1 MLAGVVVMP
10 CESGADLRDLGS
22 VDADGLVK
30 GIAGDTEF
38 LAPVL
43 DVGGD
48 LGVDL
53 VGIAGAVLYVVC
65 QMSSSSLKSL

>member
-1 MLAGVVVMP
+1 MLAGVVVVP
-10 CESGADLRDLGS
+10 GESGADLYDLGS
-22 VDADGLVK
+22 VDADGLVE
-30 GIAGDTEF
+30 GVAGDTEL

-43 DVGGD
+43 NVRGD

-53 VGIAGAVLYVVC
+53 VGVAGAVLYVVC